1 MAGKFKILAVDDNP
15 EVLGILRGFLE
26 NQYDYLGALNAEQA
40 WDYFLDNADI
50 DVVFLDMLI
59 GPRIEMSM
67 KLAHNLRGA
76 GYQGFIVVLSACPAD
91 SNGWQLLR
99 RAGANDILEKCSDIG
114 EKIFPIIEKAKR
126 FNRNIY
132 PPERV

>member
-50 DVVFLDMLI
+50 DVVFLI
-59 GPRIEMSM
+59 
-67 KLAHNLRGA
+67 
-76 GYQGFIVVLSACPAD
+76 C
-91 SNGWQLLR
+91 
-99 RAGANDILEKCSDIG
+99 
-114 EKIFPIIEKAKR
+114 
-126 FNRNIY
+126 
-132 PPERV
+132 